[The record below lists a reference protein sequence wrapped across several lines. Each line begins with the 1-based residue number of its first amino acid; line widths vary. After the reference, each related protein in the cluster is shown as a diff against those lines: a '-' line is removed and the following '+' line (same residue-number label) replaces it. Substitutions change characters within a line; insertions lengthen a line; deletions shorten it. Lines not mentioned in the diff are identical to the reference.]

1 MRPTN
6 CSKPF
11 LHPHP
16 PTPPTSA
23 MRVQTA
29 GPGSSGYEPNRLD
42 PGKALPSAR
51 VQGTRVQAAGPGSN
65 SYQPNKVDAGKFAP
79 SGHVQPGFVRAGTK
93 FAPNKISIDR
103 NDLRYIFISCSGST
117 ASGPGTEVHRQA
129 ATPGWA
135 TNVSRD
141 TPVNAAPR
149 PSGGGGASGARF
161 CSQCGNPGNGARF
174 CSECGNQL

>member
-1 MRPTN
+1 
-6 CSKPF
+6 
-11 LHPHP
+11 
-16 PTPPTSA
+16 

-65 SYQPNKVDAGKFAP
+65 SYKPNKVDAGKFAP

-93 FAPNKISIDR
+93 FAPSRFPSI
-103 NDLRYIFISCSGST
+103 LRFTFLRAGAGST

-149 PSGGGGASGARF
+149 PSAGGVASGARF

-174 CSECGNQL
+174 CSECGNPL

>member
-1 MRPTN
+1 
-6 CSKPF
+6 
-11 LHPHP
+11 
-16 PTPPTSA
+16 

-79 SGHVQPGFVRAGTK
+79 SGHVQPGFVRAG
-93 FAPNKISIDR
+93 
-103 NDLRYIFISCSGST
+103 ST

-149 PSGGGGASGARF
+149 PSGGGGASG
-161 CSQCGNPGNGARF
+161 NGARF